1 VQDLSQSVMHELT
14 TSFRKTIW
22 RSFVSA
28 CKQYNLIEEG
38 DNVAVCVSG
47 GKDSF
52 LLAKCMQL
60 LQLHSKVH
68 FSLNFLSMDPGFA
81 PDKRQ
86 AMETTAQSLQIPLRF
101 FDTDIFASLED
112 ASNSPCHVCAAMRR
126 GHLYKQAQ
134 ALGCNKIALG
144 HHYDD
149 VIETTMLS
157 ILYGGEFRTMMPK
170 LRSRNYEGM
179 SLIRPLYLVRE
190 QDIIRWQERYALPVM
205 RCACRVTRQ
214 IDGGKRREVK
224 RLIALL
230 RKGNPNVEG
239 CIFSAASKVSMGA
252 VLGWRDGDAGP
263 YTSFMDTY

>member
-1 VQDLSQSVMHELT
+1 MEDLSQSVMHGLT

-28 CKQYNLIEEG
+28 CKQYSLIEEG
-38 DNVAVCVSG
+38 DTIAVCVSG

-60 LQLHSKVH
+60 LQMHSKVH
-68 FSLNFLSMDPGFA
+68 FSLHFLSMDPGFT

-86 AMETTAQSLQIPLRF
+86 TMVETAQTLKIPLHF
-101 FDTDIFASLED
+101 FCTDIFASLED
-112 ASNSPCHVCAAMRR
+112 AANSPCHVCAAMRR

-157 ILYGGEFRTMMPK
+157 ILYGGEFKTMMPK

-179 SLIRPLYLVRE
+179 QLIRPLYLVRE
-190 QDIIRWQERYALPVM
+190 EDVSRWQQRYALPVM
-205 RCACRVTRQ
+205 RCACQVTRQ
-214 IDGGKRREVK
+214 ADGGKRREVK

-230 RKGNPNVEG
+230 KKSNPNVEG
-239 CIFSAASKVSMGA
+239 CIFSAACKVSLGA
-252 VLGWRDGDAGP
+252 VLGWRVDDAGP
-263 YTSFMDTY
+263 YTSFLDTY